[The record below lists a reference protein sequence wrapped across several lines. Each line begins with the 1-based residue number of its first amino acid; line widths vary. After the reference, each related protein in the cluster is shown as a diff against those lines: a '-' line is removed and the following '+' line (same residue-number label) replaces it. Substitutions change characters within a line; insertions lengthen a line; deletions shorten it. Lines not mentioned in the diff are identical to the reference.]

1 MEFIEKAARALW
13 RAWLVVGVL
22 ALLIGIVAV
31 AWPGGTVKVVTIT
44 CAVGIIIGALAII
57 ALSFATK
64 GVSPVWGVGVFFGVV
79 GLAIGIAAAV
89 NPDTFSVVLALI
101 FGLVALISG
110 IGNIGAGS
118 ISAVAGVG
126 WPVIVSGIAQI
137 IIGLLLLISPF
148 TSLIGIAW
156 ALGVLAIALGIT
168 MLVSALVIRQTLA
181 KNGENVSLI
190 GR

>member
-22 ALLIGIVAV
+22 SLLIGIVAV
-31 AWPGGTVKVVTIT
+31 AWPDSTVKIVTII
-44 CAVGIIIGALAII
+44 CAVGIIIGALAIT

-64 GVSPVWGVGVFFGVV
+64 SVSPIWGVGVFFGVV
-79 GLAIGIAAAV
+79 GLIIGIAAAV

-110 IGNIGAGS
+110 IGNIAAGGVT
-118 ISAVAGVG
+118 AVAGVG
-126 WPVIVSGIAQI
+126 WPIVVSGVAQI

-148 TSLIGIAW
+148 TSLMGIAW

-168 MLVSALVIRQTLA
+168 MLVSAIVIRQTLK
-181 KNGENVSLI
+181 KNGENVSLT
-190 GR
+190 GH

>member
-1 MEFIEKAARALW
+1 
-13 RAWLVVGVL
+13 
-22 ALLIGIVAV
+22 
-31 AWPGGTVKVVTIT
+31 
-44 CAVGIIIGALAII
+44 
-57 ALSFATK
+57 
-64 GVSPVWGVGVFFGVV
+64 VGVFFGVV
-79 GLAIGIAAAV
+79 GLVVGIAAAV
-89 NPDTFSVVLALI
+89 NPGMFSVVLALI

-110 IGNIGAGS
+110 VGNIGAGS

-168 MLVSALVIRQTLA
+168 MLVSAVVIRQTLA
-181 KNGENVSLI
+181 KNGENVSLT

>member
-1 MEFIEKAARALW
+1 M
-13 RAWLVVGVL
+13 
-22 ALLIGIVAV
+22 
-31 AWPGGTVKVVTIT
+31 
-44 CAVGIIIGALAII
+44 
-57 ALSFATK
+57 
-64 GVSPVWGVGVFFGVV
+64 SPVWGVGVFFGVV